1 MEHVNFESLNCEVT
15 ENKIL
20 NQSVINIHPNKQSDC
35 IKSTD
40 LVLPVR
46 ESRKATVE
54 ISGFILTEFSHWIS
68 VYSNSINLAIY
79 VSVTFTKK
87 VYVVHGI
94 NRILISL
101 GLNLMQ

>member
-1 MEHVNFESLNCEVT
+1 MGHVNFESLNCEVT
-15 ENKIL
+15 GNKIL
-20 NQSVINIHPNKQSDC
+20 NQSVINIHPNKQSYC

-68 VYSNSINLAIY
+68 VYSNSINLAIC
-79 VSVTFTKK
+79 VSVPFTKK
-87 VYVVHGI
+87 VYEVHGI
-94 NRILISL
+94 NRILISWA
-101 GLNLMQ
+101 